1 MLAAS
6 WLDPLNVSLKANS
19 AGGIIAPARG
29 ARSSMAE
36 RLPVEQDAAG
46 SSPAEHP
53 TNALLVRAGGVAS
66 ASPGYLWKNQN
77 WIESYE
83 S

>member
-1 MLAAS
+1 MS
-6 WLDPLNVSLKANS
+6 WRRSSKSLKGIN
-19 AGGIIAPARG
+19 AGGIIAPAHGACSSMAEYLTVEQVLNQRDKRLIKHG

-53 TNALLVRAGGVAS
+53 WRS
-66 ASPGYLWKNQN
+66 
-77 WIESYE
+77 
-83 S
+83 